1 MDKLREQKSN
11 LSLKGKQ
18 SQNFR
23 NKCLFFKTIIKMT
36 PYKTQVIY
44 VLLLTFFSEIASGK
58 NWQLV
63 WSDEFTSEI
72 VPDWVFETGL

>member
-1 MDKLREQKSN
+1 M
-11 LSLKGKQ
+11 
-18 SQNFR
+18 FV
-23 NKCLFFKTIIKMT
+23 FKTIIKMT
-36 PYKTQVIY
+36 SYKTQVIY

-72 VPDWVFETGL
+72 VPDWVFETGLGSSGWENNELQY